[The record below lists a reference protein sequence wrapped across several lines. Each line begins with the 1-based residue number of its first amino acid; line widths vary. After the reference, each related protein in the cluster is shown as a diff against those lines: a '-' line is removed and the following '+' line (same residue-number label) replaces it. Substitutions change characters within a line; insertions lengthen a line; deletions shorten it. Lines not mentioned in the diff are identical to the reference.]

1 MSITAGG
8 WAGVIGLHDEEKNV
22 LDGLVDWVTSVVESL
37 GYWGVAALVA
47 LENLFPPIP
56 SEVILPL
63 AGFVSVEG
71 EASVV
76 GMVIAAT
83 VGSMVGAYAL
93 YGISAAIGPVRLRGL
108 VVRHGKWFGLDEGDL
123 DKSEEWFDRRAATA
137 VLVCRCIPLMRSLIS
152 IPAGLRRMPLVPFT
166 LFTLLGSLI
175 WNVLLISAGYLLG
188 EQWHQVEQPLEFLQK
203 VVLTAIAL
211 GVAWFVWRR
220 IVRPKLRR
228 AEV

>member
-1 MSITAGG
+1 
-8 WAGVIGLHDEEKNV
+8 V
-22 LDGLVDWVTSVVESL
+22 LDGLVDWVTSVVEGL

-63 AGFVSVEG
+63 AGFVAVEG
-71 EASVV
+71 EASLV

-93 YGISAAIGPVRLRGL
+93 YGISAAIGPVRLRAL

-123 DKSEEWFDRRAATA
+123 DKSEEWFDRRAAMA

-166 LFTLLGSLI
+166 LYTLLGSLV
-175 WNVLLISAGYLLG
+175 WNVLLIGAGYLLG
-188 EQWHQVEQPLEFLQK
+188 ERWHQVEQPLEFLQK
-203 VVLTAIAL
+203 AVLAAIGI

-220 IVRPKLRR
+220 IVRPRLRR

>member
-1 MSITAGG
+1 M
-8 WAGVIGLHDEEKNV
+8 

-37 GYWGVAALVA
+37 GYWGVAGLVA

-93 YGISAAIGPVRLRGL
+93 YGIAAAIGPMRLRGL
-108 VVRHGKWFGLDEGDL
+108 VARYGRWLGLDEGDL
-123 DKSEEWFDRRAATA
+123 DNSEQWFDRRASTA

-152 IPAGLRRMPLVPFT
+152 LPAGLRRMPLVPFT
-166 LFTLLGSLI
+166 LYTLVGSLI
-175 WNVLLISAGYLLG
+175 WNVLLIGAGYLLG
-188 EQWHQVEQPLEFLQK
+188 EQWHKVEQPLEFLQK
-203 VVLTAIAL
+203 VVLVAIGV

-220 IVRPKLRR
+220 IVRPRLRR

>member
-1 MSITAGG
+1 M
-8 WAGVIGLHDEEKNV
+8 
-22 LDGLVDWVTSVVESL
+22 VESL

-63 AGFVSVEG
+63 AGFVAVEG
-71 EASVV
+71 DASVV

-83 VGSMVGAYAL
+83 IGSMVGAYAL
-93 YGISAAIGPVRLRGL
+93 YGIAAAIGPVRLRSF
-108 VVRHGKWFGLDEGDL
+108 VVRYGKWFGLDEGDL
-123 DKSEEWFDRRAATA
+123 DKSEEWFDRRASMA

-152 IPAGLRRMPLVPFT
+152 IPAGLRRMPLIPFSIY
-166 LFTLLGSLI
+166 TLLGSLV
-175 WNVLLISAGYLLG
+175 WNVLLIGAGYLLG
-188 EQWHQVEQPLEFLQK
+188 ERWQQVEEPMALFQK
-203 VVLTAIAL
+203 LVLVVIGV

-220 IVRPKLRR
+220 IVRPRLRR